1 MQTSSMSEAVA
12 MSEPVQL
19 SALVGSIYDAALDSA
34 LWPDALAQSARF
46 AGGLSAVLCFKD
58 ASSNSGT
65 AYYHVGFEPHYAR
78 LYLDRYVRL
87 DPGTT
92 TRVLAGIG
100 EPVATADIMPYDEF
114 LETRFYQEWAR
125 PQQLA
130 DFVTIVLEK
139 SGRGAA
145 VFGVYRHDRDGP
157 ADEGMRRRM
166 RLIIP
171 HMRRAALIGR
181 VIDLK
186 RIKAATLVDL
196 LEGISACMF
205 LVDAG
210 GRIVHANARGHAM
223 LAQRSLLRADGGKL
237 TADDAEA
244 EQALGEVFAMADGGD
259 AAVGGKGIAVPLTAR
274 DGDHYVAHVL
284 PLTSG
289 ERRRA
294 GAAFAAVAAVFVQK
308 APLDIPSPHEIIS
321 KDYKLTPTELRV
333 LFAIVQVGG
342 VPAVAEALGIAAST
356 VKTHLLRLFA
366 KTGTVGRA
374 ELVKL
379 VAAYTNP
386 LVN

>member
-1 MQTSSMSEAVA
+1 MQTA
-12 MSEPVQL
+12 MSETAQL
-19 SALVGSIYDAALDSA
+19 SSLVGGIYDAALDPA
-34 LWPDALAQSARF
+34 LWPNVLADSARF
-46 AGGLSAVLCFKD
+46 VRGLSAGLYFMD
-58 ASSNSGT
+58 ATSKSGNI
-65 AYYHVGFEPHYAR
+65 YYDAGGIDPHYQQ
-78 LYLDRYVRL
+78 LYLDTYVKL
-87 DPGTT
+87 DPFTT
-92 TRVLAGIG
+92 GQVLAAIG
-100 EPVATADIMPYDEF
+100 EPVAGEDIMPYDEV

-125 PQQLA
+125 PQQLR
-130 DFVTIVLEK
+130 DFVTAVLEK
-139 SGRGAA
+139 SATSAA
-145 VFGVYRHDRDGP
+145 IFGVHRHERDGP

-196 LEGISACMF
+196 LEGISAGIF

-223 LAQRSLLRADGGKL
+223 LAQRSLLRTDGGKL

-274 DGDHYVAHVL
+274 DGEHYVAHVL

-294 GAAFAAVAAVFVQK
+294 GASFAAVAAVFVQK

-321 KDYKLTPTELRV
+321 KDYQLTPTELRV

-366 KTGTVGRA
+366 KTGTEGQA
-374 ELVKL
+374 DLVKL

-386 LVN
+386 LVG